1 MSDPVALCA
10 ERLSSG
16 DPDRFAAVMACPGPD
31 RAALFALYAANLA
44 IAQAPW
50 ASAEPLVAQMRLQWW
65 IDALEALAAQGR
77 PVPQE
82 IGPALELLP
91 VAALQGLIAVAEARR
106 ADCDGAG
113 FADPARL
120 WDYLEATSGALSAA
134 AGACL
139 GAGSETVLRAHGTAA
154 GLANWLIALP
164 ELTARGRLT
173 LAGAEPGLLADL
185 ARDGLT
191 RLAAARGALRAATPA
206 ARLAALSGWQAAG
219 VLQRAAQSPGRIAT
233 GTLRGTEF
241 ARRLGLLRARLAV

>member
-10 ERLSSG
+10 ERLAAG
-16 DPDRFAAVMACPGPD
+16 DPDRFAAVMACPVSD
-31 RAALFALYAANLA
+31 RPALFALYAANLA

-50 ASAEPLVAQMRLQWW
+50 ASAEPLVAEMRLQWW

-82 IGPALELLP
+82 IGPALQALP
-91 VAALQGLIAVAEARR
+91 EAALRGLITVAEARR
-106 ADCDGAG
+106 VDCHGEA
-113 FADPARL
+113 FADAARL
-120 WDYLEATSGALSAA
+120 WDYLDATSGALAAA

-139 GAGSETVLRAHGTAA
+139 GAGSEAALHAHGTAA

-191 RLAAARGALRAATPA
+191 RLAATRGALRTAAPA
-206 ARLAALSGWQAAG
+206 ARLAALSGWQAAA
-219 VLQRAAQSPGRIAT
+219 VLHRAAGAPERIAA
-233 GTLRGTEF
+233 GALRGSEF
-241 ARRLGLLRARLAV
+241 SRRLGLLRARLAV